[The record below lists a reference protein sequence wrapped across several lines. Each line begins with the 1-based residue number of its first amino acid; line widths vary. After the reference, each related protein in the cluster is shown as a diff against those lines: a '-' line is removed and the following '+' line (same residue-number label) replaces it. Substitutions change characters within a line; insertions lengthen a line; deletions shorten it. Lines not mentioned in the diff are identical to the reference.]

1 MRKVKHIKASKR
13 TEVQKQ
19 LRNIPYDKVLVVAI
33 DPAKYS
39 PKALICNY
47 FGEILVNSFFFTI
60 NSKGLNLLLT
70 KIKDSVNNISAQK
83 VLIGIE
89 TTGHYHEII
98 VRYLQEFD
106 YNVLLINAYTTS
118 KSRAENLNWSKT
130 DDIDL
135 FAIASAL
142 IDGKTTKSRLLNG
155 NYEKLKNLCRYRRYE
170 VQKRSAIKSKIRA
183 LMDKI
188 WPTFQGKGKI
198 INGTSKVENIFS
210 DFWGKAPLFIMK
222 NYPHPSLIK
231 KLDKKDLRKISRENN
246 LKFRNSTIEKLLLAA
261 KDSYAR
267 PFEKLKVEIELLTMT
282 IADYENANQKISLL
296 QDKIENILVQN
307 PGLLLLSV
315 PEIGIITA
323 AEFTA
328 EMGPVNQYD
337 YAGQVIKTAG
347 TNPLVEE
354 SGGKKARY
362 GSISKQGNPS
372 FRHIVYL
379 AGRSLAT
386 GKTNPYFKTYAD
398 KLRKKDKSPNQIYIA
413 VGNKFIKVAFAML
426 RDHKLFDPPMWKGK
440 SLTSNI
446 FDKIDSPENKEIAL
460 KTLEN
465 YLGVNSSKLAG

>member
-1 MRKVKHIKASKR
+1 MGKVKHIKASKR
-13 TEVQKQ
+13 TELQKK
-19 LRNIPYDKVLVVAI
+19 LRDIPYDKVLVVAI

-47 FGEILVNSFFFTI
+47 FGEILVNPFFFTI

-70 KIKDSVNNISAQK
+70 KIQETVNNISAQK
-83 VLIGIE
+83 VLVCIE

-106 YNVLLINAYTTS
+106 YDVLLINAYTTS
-118 KSRAENLNWSKT
+118 ESRAENLNWSKT
-130 DDIDL
+130 DNIDL

-142 IDGKTTKSRLLNG
+142 IDGKTTKSRLLDG
-155 NYEKLKNLCRYRRYE
+155 NYEKLKDLCRYRRYE
-170 VQKRSAIKSKIRA
+170 VQKRSAIKSKIRV

-188 WPTFQGKGKI
+188 WPNFQGKGKI
-198 INGTSKVENIFS
+198 VNGTGKVEKIFS
-210 DFWGKAPLFIMK
+210 KFWGKAPLFIMK

-231 KLDKKDLRKISRENN
+231 KFNKTDLREISRKNN

-261 KDSYAR
+261 ENSYAR
-267 PFEKLKVEIELLTMT
+267 PYEELEVEIELLTMT
-282 IADYENANQKISLL
+282 IADYENANQKIELL
-296 QDKIENILVQN
+296 RDKIENILVQN

-315 PEIGIITA
+315 PEIGVVTA
-323 AEFTA
+323 AEFSA
-328 EMGPVNQYD
+328 EMGPATQYD

-347 TNPLVEE
+347 TNPLVKE

-379 AGRSLAT
+379 VGKSLAT
-386 GKTNPYFKTYAD
+386 GKTNPYFKSYAER
-398 KLRKKDKSPNQIYIA
+398 LRKRDKNPNQIYIA
-413 VGNKFIKVAFAML
+413 AGNKFIRVTFAML
-426 RDHKLFDPPMWKGK
+426 RDHKLFDPPMWKGE

-465 YLGVNSSKLAG
+465 YPGVNSSKLTG

>member
-1 MRKVKHIKASKR
+1 MGKIQHIKASKR

-70 KIKDSVNNISAQK
+70 KIKDTVNNISAQK

-118 KSRAENLNWSKT
+118 ESRAENLNWSKT

-142 IDGKTTKSRLLNG
+142 IDGKTTKSRLLDG

-170 VQKRSAIKSKIRA
+170 VQKRSAIKSRIRA

-198 INGTSKVENIFS
+198 IQGTSKVEKIFS

-231 KLDKKDLRKISRENN
+231 KLNKKDLREISKENN
-246 LKFRNSTIEKLLLAA
+246 LKFRNSTIEKLLLTAEN
-261 KDSYAR
+261 SYAR
-267 PFEKLKVEIELLTMT
+267 PFEKLKVEIDLLTMT
-282 IADYENANQKISLL
+282 IADYENANQKINLL
-296 QDKIENILVQN
+296 QNKIENILVQN

-323 AEFTA
+323 AEFSA

-347 TNPLVEE
+347 TNPLVKE

-372 FRHIVYL
+372 FRHIIYL

-386 GKTNPYFKTYAD
+386 GKTNPYFRTYAN
-398 KLRKKDKSPNQIYIA
+398 KLRKKNKSPNQIYIA

-426 RDHKLFDPPMWKGK
+426 RDHKLFDPPIWEGK

-446 FDKIDSPENKEIAL
+446 FDKINIQENKKIAL
-460 KTLEN
+460 NTLEN
-465 YLGVNSSKLAG
+465 YLGVNPSKLAG